1 MKIPGKKVLVSAW
14 LFVAMAIQYNCLFPG
29 IAQKTYLQVGLET
42 SRQNPIEQQN
52 CYLQEIKLFI
62 GRALNVV

>member
-1 MKIPGKKVLVSAW
+1 
-14 LFVAMAIQYNCLFPG
+14 MAIQYNCLFPG

-62 GRALNVV
+62 GPALNVVYLSTKLRVITTFSILE